1 MAETTSETT
10 AQAPTETRL
19 AVVVLAAGQ
28 GTRMKSSLPK
38 VLHRIG
44 GRPLVGHVL
53 DTALALEP
61 ERVVVV
67 VRHERELVAQAVSEA
82 VPDVV
87 VVDQD
92 EIPGTGR
99 AVEVALDALADF
111 AGDVLVLSGDVPLL
125 ESGTLSSLVRAHR
138 DGAAAATVLSAVVD
152 DATGYGR
159 VLRDVDGAV
168 TRIVEQKDATADEA
182 SVTEINA
189 GVYVFQAAALRAHLS
204 LVGTAN
210 AQGEKYLTDV
220 VALLRDSR
228 LIVAASAAPDAAA
241 ALGVNDRVQ
250 LSEAARVLNAR
261 TVRRWQLEG
270 ATIMDP
276 ATTWID
282 VTATLAPDVTVLP
295 NTHILRSTVIAEGA
309 TVGPDTSLV
318 DCEVGPGATVTRTDA
333 TLAVIGAG
341 ATVGPFAYLRPG
353 ALLGDK
359 GKVGTFVEI
368 KNSTIGQGSKVP
380 HLSYIGDTT
389 IGSGVNL
396 GAGAITANYDDLTKH
411 RTEIGDEVHTGS
423 HNVFVAPVRIGD
435 GAKTGA
441 GAVIRKDVPAGALAL
456 SVAPQRNVEGWVE
469 KNRPGTGAAD
479 VAAKARS
486 AQKADDGA
494 QEEDR

>member
-1 MAETTSETT
+1 MSNTHSTD
-10 AQAPTETRL
+10 APEL
-19 AVVVLAAGQ
+19 AVIILAAGQ

-44 GRPLVGHVL
+44 GRPLLGHVL
-53 DTALALEP
+53 DTARTLEP
-61 ERVVVV
+61 ESILVV
-67 VRHERELVAQAVSEA
+67 VRHERDLVADAVLDIAPEIL
-82 VPDVV
+82 

-99 AVEVALDALADF
+99 AVEVALERVPDF

-125 ESGTLSSLVRAHR
+125 DDETLAGLIRAHR
-138 DGAAAATVLSAVVD
+138 GSGAAATVLSAVVA

-159 VLRDVDGAV
+159 IVRDSVGGV
-168 TRIVEQKDATADEA
+168 QRIVEQKDATDAEA
-182 SVTEINA
+182 EITEINA
-189 GVYVFQAAALRAHLS
+189 GVYVFQAPALRAHLS

-210 AQGEKYLTDV
+210 AQGERYLTDV
-220 VALLRDSR
+220 VGLLRDSR
-228 LIVAASAAPDAAA
+228 LAVGISQASDAAA

-250 LSEAARVLNAR
+250 LSEAARLLNAR

-270 ATIMDP
+270 ATILDP
-276 ATTWID
+276 ASTWID
-282 VTATLAPDVTVLP
+282 VTASLAPDVTVLP
-295 NTHILRSTVIAEGA
+295 GTHILRSTAIAAGA

-318 DCEVGPGATVTRTDA
+318 DCEVGENATVTRTDA

-353 ALLGDK
+353 TYLGEK
-359 GKVGTFVEI
+359 GKIGTFVET
-368 KNSTIGQGSKVP
+368 KNSTIGARSKVP

-389 IGSGVNL
+389 IGTGVNL
-396 GAGAITANYDDLTKH
+396 GAGAITANYDDIAKH

-423 HNVFVAPVRIGD
+423 HNVFVAPVRIGE

-469 KNRPGTGAAD
+469 TNRPGTAAAD
-479 VAAKARS
+479 AAAKARS

-494 QEEDR
+494 QEKDG

>member
-1 MAETTSETT
+1 MTDTPRDNA
-10 AQAPTETRL
+10 L
-19 AVVVLAAGQ
+19 AVIVLAAGQ

-53 DTALALEP
+53 HTALALEP
-61 ERVVVV
+61 DRVVVV
-67 VRHERELVAQAVSEA
+67 VRHERDLVAEA
-82 VPDVV
+82 VVTTAPGVV

-92 EIPGTGR
+92 DIPGTGR
-99 AVEVALDALADF
+99 AVEVALDALDDF

-125 ESGTLSSLVRAHR
+125 ETETLAALVRRHR
-138 DGAAAATVLSAVVD
+138 DGRMAATVLSASLD

-159 VLRDVDGAV
+159 VIRDADGAV
-168 TRIVEQKDATADEA
+168 SRIVEQKDATADEA
-182 SVTEINA
+182 SVREINA
-189 GVYVFQAAALRAHLS
+189 GVYVFQVQALRTELA

-210 AQGEKYLTDV
+210 TQGEKYLTDV
-220 VALLRDSR
+220 VALLRGDG
-228 LIVAASAAPDAAA
+228 LAVAAQAAPDAAA

-250 LSEAARVLNAR
+250 LAEAARVLNAR
-261 TVRRWQLEG
+261 IVRRWQLEG
-270 ATIMDP
+270 ATILDP

-295 NTHILRSTVIAEGA
+295 NSHILRSTVIASGA
-309 TVGPDTSLV
+309 VVGPDTSLV
-318 DCEVGPGATVTRTDA
+318 DCEVGEDATVTRTDA
-333 TLAVIGAG
+333 TLAVIGAK

-353 ALLGDK
+353 TYLGDK
-359 GKVGTFVEI
+359 GKIGTFVET
-368 KNSTIGQGSKVP
+368 KNSTIGEGSKVP

-389 IGSGVNL
+389 IGRHVNL
-396 GAGAITANYDDLTKH
+396 GAGAITANYDDLAKH
-411 RTEIGDEVHTGS
+411 RTEIGDEVHSGS

-479 VAAKARS
+479 VAAQARS